1 MCSLPRTSEW
11 QGAGQAP
18 SCALQE
24 TISLGDQQA
33 CGMNEQQAMA
43 NANKVNA
50 AFSQYAWA
58 AAQQEGCLACPQRLP
73 TWPPEFQ
80 YPQDSKVPDEVVGV
94 DPNFGI
100 TDTPFYQP
108 PIAVTQPVTVPPPP
122 GAATGYNTAL
132 AGVQPTAPSSLGL
145 KGVTLK
151 NWFPLTSQALKGL
164 AYDLK
169 NWKHL
174 QPPAGQTKLGY
185 SMMRDDR
192 MLFIGLTVTF
202 SVVTLAIIIAVIVA
216 ASRGH
221 LRGHWGGH
229 EGGWGWHWR
238 GRHHR
243 Y

>member
-132 AGVQPTAPSSLGL
+132 AGVQPTAPSSQPSPQGPC
-145 KGVTLK
+145 VR
-151 NWFPLTSQALKGL
+151 SQELEAPSAARWSNQARLLHDAGRPH
-164 AYDLK
+164 AFYRPHGDL
-169 NWKHL
+169 
-174 QPPAGQTKLGY
+174 
-185 SMMRDDR
+185 
-192 MLFIGLTVTF
+192 F
-202 SVVTLAIIIAVIVA
+202 
-216 ASRGH
+216 
-221 LRGHWGGH
+221 GGH
-229 EGGWGWHWR
+229 TGHHHCCYSSGIERASPRALGRAR
-238 GRHHR
+238 GRLGVALAR
-243 Y
+243 AAPPLLDRPRPR